1 MERCVVNQ
9 KQKKQIIGI
18 YRINGV
24 YMIEF
29 NNDRDTEFCDT
40 EVQVYEILE
49 GIK

>member
-9 KQKKQIIGI
+9 KQKREVVGI

-29 NNDRDTEFCDT
+29 QSRETEFCDT
-40 EVQVYEILE
+40 EVQVYEILDS
-49 GIK
+49 IK